1 MSCPT
6 CHPQPK
12 RCGSCSML
20 LHAVDGQPY
29 TPGDDIDGDG
39 ICQWCRV
46 IDVGVRRL
54 ALVTTTR
61 GTIQ

>member
-1 MSCPT
+1 
-6 CHPQPK
+6 
-12 RCGSCSML
+12 ML